1 MSLSFDLRSGM
12 NPSFEESSS
21 TENVLTYLFIPRPK
35 SFFFPPSAV
44 DFPQESFRE
53 ATATLPPREKAETE
67 MRKVAERKADFG
79 RKEATPLGRRG
90 DSPLPTLFT
99 TFFPQEFLATHCAGI
114 CEKSKLTVTIRLDSW
129 SEIVESCV
137 CVRTSLRFHG
147 GLEMVLIAVYVGEE
161 KKKKGHGEFIT
172 EGS

>member
-1 MSLSFDLRSGM
+1 
-12 NPSFEESSS
+12 
-21 TENVLTYLFIPRPK
+21 
-35 SFFFPPSAV
+35 
-44 DFPQESFRE
+44 
-53 ATATLPPREKAETE
+53 

-79 RKEATPLGRRG
+79 KKEATPPGRRG

-147 GLEMVLIAVYVGEE
+147 GLEMVLIAVYVGEK

>member
-1 MSLSFDLRSGM
+1 
-12 NPSFEESSS
+12 
-21 TENVLTYLFIPRPK
+21 
-35 SFFFPPSAV
+35 
-44 DFPQESFRE
+44 
-53 ATATLPPREKAETE
+53 

-79 RKEATPLGRRG
+79 RKEATPPGRRG

-99 TFFPQEFLATHCAGI
+99 TFFPQEFLATIVRGFV
-114 CEKSKLTVTIRLDSW
+114 KSQNLPLPFDSTRGRK
-129 SEIVESCV
+129 SSSRACV